1 MGQTQNVGLFDK
13 DELNN
18 SFASLQKY
26 DDLNPMVDE
35 KSLRILRVKEN
46 YIFMANYYVPKG
58 RNLPNFR
65 AKTYLNSI
73 LLSVKIPKDLSL
85 EKVNLYESVDPIPR
99 PRKRPS
105 VKVHKTL
112 PLEKVNLYE
121 SVDPI
126 PRPRKRPSI
135 F

>member
-1 MGQTQNVGLFDK
+1 
-13 DELNN
+13 
-18 SFASLQKY
+18 
-26 DDLNPMVDE
+26 MVDK
-35 KSLRILRVKEN
+35 KSLRILRAKGN

-65 AKTYLNSI
+65 AKSYLNSI
-73 LLSVKIPKDLSL
+73 LVSINVPENKSPVKVSH
-85 EKVNLYESVDPIPR
+85 YGSADPIPR

-105 VKVHKTL
+105 LKVPKNL
-112 PLEKVNLYE
+112 SLNEVNVYE
-121 SVDPI
+121 WLHPI